1 MFINDQPT
9 SEFFLHGNIAAKHKV
24 PLVFVAGD
32 AGLCEEVKEVS
43 PNTLCHATM
52 VGVGDSTISIQPL
65 ESRKAIRNKVQE
77 SLSGD
82 LDSCIWSHPKSF
94 TLKIRFIKQQ
104 TAYRA
109 SHYPGA
115 KLLDAKTVTYS
126 NDDYDNI
133 MRFIL
138 FTVV

>member
-1 MFINDQPT
+1 MNSLDLKLKPPT
-9 SEFFLHGNIAAKHKV
+9 RAFTSPVKGSITTIPPFTFGNCLKLKFPSEIF
-24 PLVFVAGD
+24 
-32 AGLCEEVKEVS
+32 
-43 PNTLCHATM
+43 
-52 VGVGDSTISIQPL
+52 STYI
-65 ESRKAIRNKVQE
+65 
-77 SLSGD
+77 
-82 LDSCIWSHPKSF
+82 KSF

-109 SHYPGA
+109 SHYLGA
-115 KLLDAKTVTYS
+115 KLLDPKTISYS

>member
-1 MFINDQPT
+1 MCIRD
-9 SEFFLHGNIAAKHKV
+9 
-24 PLVFVAGD
+24 
-32 AGLCEEVKEVS
+32 S

-52 VGVGDSTISIQPL
+52 VGVGDSTISISPL
-65 ESRKAIRNKVQE
+65 ESRKAILNKVKE

-82 LDSCIWSHPKSF
+82 LKSCIWSHPKSF
-94 TLKIRFIKQQ
+94 TLKIRFIQQQ

-126 NDDYDNI
+126 SNDYDDI